1 MIVRT
6 LSIFFAVFGKINGEE
21 CHLPAGKVAKC
32 VPISQC
38 NNIRALIG
46 NLQKPLP
53 QDVALLI
60 NESYFCGT
68 RQECKPDV
76 FLNEDSLEQID
87 ISLTCFVIPKDMYKE
102 RNFLNVYLVT

>member
-68 RQECKPDV
+68 RQECKLDV
-76 FLNEDSLEQID
+76 FFKMKI
-87 ISLTCFVIPKDMYKE
+87 Y
-102 RNFLNVYLVT
+102 

>member
-68 RQECKPDV
+68 RMSKHKR
-76 FLNEDSLEQID
+76 LNGRLLLIL
-87 ISLTCFVIPKDMYKE
+87 ICRK
-102 RNFLNVYLVT
+102 